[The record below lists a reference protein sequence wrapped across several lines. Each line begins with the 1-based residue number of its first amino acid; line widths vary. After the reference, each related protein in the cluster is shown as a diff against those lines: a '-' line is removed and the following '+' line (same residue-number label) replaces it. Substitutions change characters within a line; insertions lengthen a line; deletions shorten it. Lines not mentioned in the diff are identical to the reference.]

1 MTAPGALPARAHLL
15 LRDATILSMDPDVGE
30 LDRGDVEVRDGAIV
44 AVGERLEAP
53 GAEVVDAA
61 GAILIPGFVDTHW
74 HAWGTLLRGAIG
86 DGHANGWFARK
97 GILGPHFTPAD
108 TAAGARLALAEGLSA
123 GITTVH
129 DWAHNVMSREDAD
142 ANVDA
147 DLGLGIRVRWSWGA
161 PSTTPGLSLEEMKAR
176 LGSVGA
182 ALNVD
187 EPMDV
192 AAAARLRDE
201 RVPASDGLL
210 TVGINIR
217 GPARSTAEVFRR
229 EIEDARTHG
238 LPIAM
243 HCAGTKA
250 EIGKIRQV
258 QVLAEAGL
266 LGPDLLFAHGNHL
279 PADDIALVAEHGIPM
294 SVSPMVE
301 LRLAMGFLQV
311 AEFHAAGIRTTFS
324 LDTTAIAA
332 AADPFTA
339 MRLAIGLEG
348 VRNGNPESLA
358 PRRAL
363 EMATIEGAR
372 ALGLGERTGS
382 ITPGKR
388 ADLVLVRSD
397 TLNVAPV
404 VDPAVAVVHGAGPAN
419 VDTVIV
425 DGRVL
430 KRGGR
435 LTAADPAGIV
445 TEAEERL
452 AALCGRAGFDPPRR
466 PAAATP
472 ATAH

>member
-1 MTAPGALPARAHLL
+1 MTATHDLPARTHLL
-15 LRDATILSMDPDVGE
+15 LRGATILSMDPAVGE
-30 LDRGDVEVRDGAIV
+30 LASGDVEVRDGAIT
-44 AVGERLEAP
+44 AVGTRLEAP
-53 GAEVVDAA
+53 GAEVIDAP
-61 GAILIPGFVDTHW
+61 GTILIPGFVDTHW
-74 HAWGTLLRGAIG
+74 HAWGTLLRGVIG
-86 DGHANGWFARK
+86 DGHVNGWFARK

-108 TAAGARLALAEGLSA
+108 TAAGARLALAEGLAA

-129 DWAHNVMSREDAD
+129 DWAHNVMSREDAE
-142 ANVDA
+142 ANVHA
-147 DLGLGIRVRWSWGA
+147 DLGLGLRVRWSWGA

-192 AAAARLRDE
+192 GQAARLRDE
-201 RVPASDGLL
+201 RIPTADGLL

-217 GPARSTAEVFRR
+217 GPARSTAEVFRH
-229 EIEDARTHG
+229 EIEDARALG

-250 EIGKIRQV
+250 EIGKVRQV
-258 QVLAEAGL
+258 QILAEAGL

-279 PADDIALVAEHGIPM
+279 PAEDIALVAAHGIPI
-294 SVSPMVE
+294 SLSPMVE

-311 AEFHAAGIRTTFS
+311 AEFRAAGVRTTFS

-332 AADPFTA
+332 AADPFGA

-348 VRNGNPESLA
+348 VRNGDAESLT

-372 ALGLGERTGS
+372 ALGLGEITGS

-388 ADLVLVRSD
+388 ADLVLVRAD
-397 TLNVAPV
+397 ALNVAPV
-404 VDPAVAVVHGAGPAN
+404 VDAAVAVVHGAGPAN

-430 KRGGR
+430 KRAGR
-435 LTAADPAGIV
+435 LTAADPAAIV
-445 TEAEERL
+445 AEAEERL
-452 AALCGRAGFDPPRR
+452 AALCTRAGFEPPRIG
-466 PAAATP
+466 AEP
-472 ATAH
+472 ATSPAH